1 MSELL
6 NNDTINQVKKLG
18 FTSIQS
24 FLPQSNFVSINN
36 RLVNL
41 TKKKKKF
48 ISPLIAQVILLNF

>member
-48 ISPLIAQVILLNF
+48 ISPLIVQVILLNF